1 MADARGEM
9 FAWLTS
15 ADARAAA
22 VSELHRRGLP
32 AALVDDLLGATA
44 LALGAASLDG
54 GTIDRPA
61 AYARRALAT
70 KAVDL
75 LRGTI
80 RHRREI
86 EWPDEF
92 DLPESDDAEAPALAI
107 ELEDDLRVAI
117 HRLLAARKA
126 WAAAAALTVLTL
138 AAHRDVALPREVPEP
153 EGASGGQ
160 ADRWASLWLAGCRD
174 CFPAPGVADDAAMR
188 QRRSRALRA
197 VDDVLADAAASIGLE
212 MPR

>member
-1 MADARGEM
+1 MADALSEM

-15 ADARAAA
+15 DDARQAA

-44 LALGAASLDG
+44 LALGTASPDHG
-54 GTIDRPA
+54 SIDRPV

-80 RHRREI
+80 RHRREV
-86 EWPDEF
+86 EWPDEL
-92 DLPESDDAEAPALAI
+92 DLPDAAGDATLLGV
-107 ELEDDLRVAI
+107 ELEDDLRAAI

-126 WAAAAALTVLTL
+126 WAGAAALTVLTL
-138 AAHRDVALPREVPEP
+138 AAHRDVALPRDVPEP
-153 EGASGGQ
+153 EGPSGGQ
-160 ADRWASLWLAGCRD
+160 SDRWASLWLAGCRD
-174 CFPAPGVADDAAMR
+174 CFPTRGLGDDAAMR

-197 VDDVLADAAASIGLE
+197 VDALLADAAASIGLE